1 MVEDSSIYPA
11 SKLGEYTVTGD
22 IAEGTFG
29 KVKSASRSI
38 VRLVCAVLLCSYPSI
53 VAMHTI
59 TGQKVAMKYISK
71 AVIHMTKTKTR
82 VQREVE
88 YMRTLRH
95 PHIIK
100 LYVVIVIERHIH
112 DRAM

>member
-1 MVEDSSIYPA
+1 LA
-11 SKLGEYTVTGD
+11 RL
-22 IAEGTFG
+22 
-29 KVKSASRSI
+29 KVHLAN
-38 VRLVCAVLLCSYPSI
+38 LLDLCSGWANECFL
-53 VAMHTI
+53 VATHTI

-100 LYVVIVIERHIH
+100 LYVLQTFVDVPSH
-112 DRAM
+112 DFFIATK